1 MAERFA
7 DVIRKERQ
15 ILNREREQLQNR
27 LAELE
32 RELGAIDA
40 YETATAKS
48 ASTQKARSRRAP
60 ARKTKRNQPNA
71 GTGRGGK
78 RDALLQVL
86 RENPE
91 GLRRS
96 EILVRL
102 GVKGN
107 KSGETS
113 VSNALTALTKTN
125 QLARQDGKYLPAQ
138 PE

>member
-1 MAERFA
+1 MPERFA

-15 ILNREREQLQNR
+15 ILNREREQLQKR

-32 RELGAIDA
+32 HELGAIDA

-71 GTGRGGK
+71 ATRRGGK